1 MMKGIVFLGNSQCVV
16 KEVPTPEPG
25 NGEVRI
31 QMKVSGICGSDL
43 HVYRPAEPRDW
54 IQGHESSGV
63 VEKLGPNVTNLKVGD
78 RVTVHH
84 HQGVG
89 SATTVHWEILCGAR
103 RIRWSVGHL
112 VSMSWQMSGI
122 VWYFPDQID
131 FIDGPFF
138 ACVGTTAYAALR
150 RLGVEQYFP
159 QTIAVYGLGPVGLS
173 TVRIAKSMG
182 ARVIGVDVM
191 EERIEVAK
199 KCGADAAVNAATED
213 PVDAVVAFSGTE
225 GVDYVV
231 ETSGSAGGRSSIIPS
246 LRREGKAALVGV
258 GSDDKVINPGRHG
271 LSPNYPDGIRCISD
285 CMAEGFCEVLRP
297 DGTNV

>member
-1 MMKGIVFLGNSQCVV
+1 MWYS
-16 KEVPTPEPG
+16 
-25 NGEVRI
+25 RI
-31 QMKVSGICGSDL
+31 
-43 HVYRPAEPRDW
+43 
-54 IQGHESSGV
+54 
-63 VEKLGPNVTNLKVGD
+63 
-78 RVTVHH
+78 
-84 HQGVG
+84 
-89 SATTVHWEILCGAR
+89 
-103 RIRWSVGHL
+103 
-112 VSMSWQMSGI
+112 
-122 VWYFPDQID
+122 QID

-199 KCGADAAVNAATED
+199 KCDVDAAVNAATED
-213 PVDAVVAFSGTE
+213 PVDAVVTFSGTE

-271 LSPNYPDGIRCISD
+271 LSPNYLDGVCGVSHS
-285 CMAEGFCEVLRP
+285 MAEGFRAVLRP
-297 DGTNV
+297 NGIDV